1 MPLGTLERLN
11 IMIKNHLKVGLTF
24 EYQLRQEIKQFNRN
38 LNRLIFLE
46 SISSYQGRKLTLI
59 MKLFWFLKALDN
71 QANFR
76 IRNLIAKLY
85 KLLIF

>member
-11 IMIKNHLKVGLTF
+11 IMIKNHLKEGLTF
-24 EYQLRQEIKQFNRN
+24 KYQLRQEIKQFNRN

-46 SISSYQGRKLTLI
+46 SISSYQGHKLTLI
-59 MKLFWFLKALDN
+59 TKLFWSLKALDN
-71 QANFR
+71 QANFL
-76 IRNLIAKLY
+76 IRNLTAKSY